1 MTLHYLPPSKII
13 REPALEE
20 ELGIA
25 DLDIVAYTTGHKL
38 TVVGQISAPNLTARF
53 KMALIAYDQ
62 AGNIILTE
70 ENNTPY
76 GSGLVT
82 SEIVTP
88 AFFNHYPF
96 GFSRSDPDAA
106 KIDHVKI
113 YPIGETR

>member
-1 MTLHYLPPSKII
+1 MILRYLPLSKII
-13 REPALEE
+13 REPALE

-88 AFFNHYPF
+88 AFFNRLPRKLK
-96 GFSRSDPDAA
+96 S
-106 KIDHVKI
+106 
-113 YPIGETR
+113 